1 MKKTRTL
8 LAGVAAI
15 AGLFALAGP
24 AHAVPPQATPGEP
37 FTLPGTE
44 TVGNDGYCKFPVEIV
59 QAAIKAPV
67 VTNLPDG
74 STLVTFTGFG
84 YATAKNL
91 DTGKTLRFNI
101 SGPGSVTVLP
111 LEPNATNNAFT
122 IDAHGPNLLYTTVKN
137 SFPGVPQLAYTT
149 GHVKVE
155 VASDQTTSKYHL
167 SGNSTDVCAL
177 LA

>member
-1 MKKTRTL
+1 MKRRSMKKTRTL

-37 FTLPGTE
+37 FTLPGIE
-44 TVGNDGYCKFPVEIV
+44 TVGSDGYCKFPVEIV

-67 VTNLPDG
+67 MTNLPDG

-111 LEPNATNNAFT
+111 
-122 IDAHGPNLLYTTVKN
+122 
-137 SFPGVPQLAYTT
+137 
-149 GHVKVE
+149 
-155 VASDQTTSKYHL
+155 
-167 SGNSTDVCAL
+167 
-177 LA
+177 